1 LEHKDATWADGRAD
15 SVERSRL
22 SLRSA
27 AARRTA
33 DLFDELHAGLLRY
46 LSSLVRN
53 SAEAEDLL
61 QEAFLRLF
69 RELHSGADIRDP
81 RAWLFSVGHRLA
93 LDSFRQREPE
103 AAAAAEISDLRPDPE
118 TAVLV
123 SERDRWLANAVSA
136 LSPQQR
142 QCLSL
147 RAEGLR
153 YREIASL
160 LGVQISTVRTMIV
173 RAVTRLAGGP
183 R

>member
-1 LEHKDATWADGRAD
+1 MEHQDATWADGHAD

-53 SAEAEDLL
+53 PAEAEDLL
-61 QEAFLRLF
+61 QEVFLRLF

-93 LDSFRQREPE
+93 VDSFRQREYE
-103 AAAAAEISDLRPDPE
+103 AAADEISDLRPDPE
-118 TAVLV
+118 AAALD
-123 SERDRWLANAVSA
+123 SERDRWLANAIAA

-173 RAVTRLAGGP
+173 RAVSRLAGGP